1 VEYSNQ
7 PTTKFFA
14 HLSNVPLSFPHLFPP
29 HLFQAQQDKQYTHKG
44 LLEDDDGHCLKLAAL
59 ASLQMDLEM
68 DFLMAISQR
77 KEGKIST
84 KEEEDSI
91 PT

>member
-1 VEYSNQ
+1 
-7 PTTKFFA
+7 
-14 HLSNVPLSFPHLFPP
+14 
-29 HLFQAQQDKQYTHKG
+29 
-44 LLEDDDGHCLKLAAL
+44 
-59 ASLQMDLEM
+59 MDLEM